1 MVTTLLCRVPPS
13 VDSGWQT
20 MATIGCTGTS
30 ALGRSTTTS
39 SGPAGPSSSRQA
51 VSPGATG
58 NEGLHGTM
66 IPSPPLTCARPMLYL
81 SLAVICSVLV
91 SVLLK
96 VAGRRQLDV
105 SQMVTWNYLVAAT
118 LTAVVRSRRW
128 MRCARRMRR
137 GCHCW
142 RWRWRWCCRRSSWC
156 WAARWRWPASSAAT
170 AQRLSLLLS
179 CGGFLFFGQTAT
191 PWKLAGALGLL
202 AMVAISLR
210 PRGPTVA
217 SSPGAWGWLL
227 GVWAGF
233 AVVDVLL
240 KQVALSGTVDG
251 GGAGQLQR
259 GLRADACVAA
269 VAAFQ
274 WLQPA
279 GLAQPRRGALLGL
292 LNGGNI
298 LSMCRRTRRCRTA
311 RLPCSPA

>member
-1 MVTTLLCRVPPS
+1 
-13 VDSGWQT
+13 
-20 MATIGCTGTS
+20 
-30 ALGRSTTTS
+30 
-39 SGPAGPSSSRQA
+39 
-51 VSPGATG
+51 
-58 NEGLHGTM
+58 
-66 IPSPPLTCARPMLYL
+66 MLYL

-118 LTAVVRSRRW
+118 LTAVVLQPPLDALRAPHAPWLSLLALAVVLPSIFLVLGRAVAVAGIVRSDV
-128 MRCARRMRR
+128 
-137 GCHCW
+137 
-142 RWRWRWCCRRSSWC
+142 
-156 WAARWRWPASSAAT
+156 

-179 CGGFLFFGQTAT
+179 LAAAFLFFGQTAT
-191 PWKLAGALGLL
+191 PWKLAGLALGLL

-240 KQVALSGTVDG
+240 KQVALSGTPSM
-251 GGAGQLQR
+251 
-259 GLRADACVAA
+259 AA
-269 VAAFQ
+269 VLASFSVAFVLMLA
-274 WLQPA
+274 LQLWRHFS
-279 GLAQPRRGALLGL
+279 GCSRLAWRNLGAGALLGL

-298 LSMCRRTRRCRTA
+298 LFYVQAHQAM
-311 RLPCSPA
+311 PDSPATVFAGMNIGVVVLGALVGVFAFGEATTKWNRAGLALAVLAIGLIA